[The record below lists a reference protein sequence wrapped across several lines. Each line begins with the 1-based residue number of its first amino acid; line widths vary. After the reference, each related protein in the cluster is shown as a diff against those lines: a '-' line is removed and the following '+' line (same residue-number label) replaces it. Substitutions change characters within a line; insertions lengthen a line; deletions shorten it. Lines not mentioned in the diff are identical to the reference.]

1 MSATPS
7 AGSATDRQGGTAR
20 SRRELLLDG
29 LKLLFLAIACYLTY
43 RLAANVGWQDL
54 WHHIR
59 RAQPLWLAAASLMLV
74 GRYVAWEIR
83 WRMELAS
90 EGEAPHP
97 WIGFASLMV
106 SALVNLITPS
116 VRVFGGLARARY
128 LAGESERPF
137 STLYGVVLF
146 DQFAHQTVMMSLTW
160 VAFISFAWRIG
171 RLRLAEASTL
181 LLLLAI
187 LVLVLW
193 LRRRSRRNRQIRRF
207 FARSAGSGAG
217 RWQTLKHGG
226 KEVAIIASRLL
237 KNRHLRPWLVIMGLA
252 YFALNVGGQW
262 AVFVALG
269 QHESILTV
277 AIVVALGTA
286 AGAITGTPGGLG
298 TTEAAMIESFV
309 LLGTPRLDAV
319 AATFLCRGL
328 HYVMVV
334 ALGLPSLISLEIRKR
349 LRGATDS
356 GRRAA

>member
-1 MSATPS
+1 MSVIPASQTGAPDI
-7 AGSATDRQGGTAR
+7 GSGR
-20 SRRELLLDG
+20 SRRALLFDG
-29 LKLLFLAIACYLTY
+29 LKLLLLALACYLTY
-43 RLAANVGWQDL
+43 RLAANVGWHDI
-54 WHHIR
+54 WGHIK
-59 RAQPLWLAAASLMLV
+59 RAQPYWLVAATLMLI

-83 WRMELAS
+83 WRMELAR

-137 STLYGVVLF
+137 SALYGVVLF

-160 VAFISFAWRIG
+160 LAFITFAWRIG
-171 RLRLAEASTL
+171 RSRLAEASSL
-181 LLLLAI
+181 LLVLAI
-187 LVLVLW
+187 LALSLW
-193 LRRRSRRNRQIRRF
+193 LRRRSRRNREIRRF
-207 FARSAGSGAG
+207 FARSAGGGPG
-217 RWQTLKHGG
+217 RWQTFKHGG
-226 KEVAIIASRLL
+226 REVVAVASRLV
-237 KNRHLRPWLVIMGLA
+237 KDRQLRPWLVIMGLA

-269 QHESILTV
+269 RHASLLTV

-309 LLGTPRLDAV
+309 LLGIPRLDAV

-328 HYVMVV
+328 HYAMVV
-334 ALGLPSLISLEIRKR
+334 SLGLPSLISLEVRKR
-349 LRGATDS
+349 LRGSTDS
-356 GRRAA
+356 DRRAA